1 MLKRLIVAFGM
12 LAACMIQTAYAQS
25 SVTLYGVIDNSVEYA
40 DGGKGAV
47 VRAESSGFYATR
59 WGMKGTEDLGGDLHV
74 NFQLEDGFSAQTG
87 AVSKAGEAFSR
98 MAWVG
103 MSGGFGEFRVGL
115 QNTIQYVFM
124 NPELDPIGVMSMASP
139 MNNFNSL
146 TIRESNAISYFAPT
160 IGGVTA
166 QFMVAMRDST
176 TTPDNGLGFYNAAL
190 RYVNGPFRAAAGYEQ
205 ADDAVGTA
213 TLKVLNVGTSLGVGK
228 ARFYLAYHIETLS
241 NGSIS
246 RAVAEASGSYM
257 VTPLD
262 EVVLLYGYE
271 HDRTSLGNNA
281 QQIGLNFQHHLSS
294 RTFLYLSAG
303 FIQNRNTG
311 EFTLNGTSY
320 GGIAVAPGSNTH
332 GVIIGMVH
340 KF

>member
-1 MLKRLIVAFGM
+1 MPKRLMVAFGL
-12 LAACMIQTAYAQS
+12 LAACLIQSANAQS
-25 SVTLYGVIDNSVEYA
+25 SVTLYGVIDNSVEYD
-40 DGGKGAV
+40 DGGKGSV

-59 WGMKGTEDLGGDLHV
+59 WGIKGTEDLGGDLHV

-124 NPELDPIGVMSMASP
+124 NPELDPLGVMSMASP

-146 TIRESNAISYFAPT
+146 TIRENNAISYFAPT

-176 TTPDNGLGFYNAAL
+176 TTPTNGIGFYNAAL

-213 TLKVLNVGTSLGVGK
+213 TLKLLNVGTSLGVGK

-241 NGSIS
+241 DGSIS

-257 VTPLD
+257 VTPFD
-262 EVVLLYGYE
+262 EIVLLYGYE

-281 QQIGLNFQHHLSS
+281 QQVGFNYQHFLSPRS
-294 RTFLYLSAG
+294 FLYLSAG
-303 FIQNRNTG
+303 FIENRNTG

-320 GGIAVAPGSNTH
+320 GGIAVAPGANTR
-332 GVIIGMVH
+332 GVIVGMVH

>member
-1 MLKRLIVAFGM
+1 MPKRLMVVFGV
-12 LAACMIQTAYAQS
+12 LAACLVQSAHAQS
-25 SVTLYGVIDNSVEYA
+25 SVTLYGVIDNSVEY
-40 DGGKGAV
+40 DNGGKGAV

-59 WGMKGTEDLGGDLHV
+59 WGIKGTEDLGDDLHV

-146 TIRESNAISYFAPT
+146 TIRENNAISYFTPT
-160 IGGVTA
+160 IAGLTA
-166 QFMVAMRDST
+166 QFMVAMRDSAT
-176 TTPDNGLGFYNAAL
+176 SPSNGFDFYNAAL

-213 TLKVLNVGTSLGVGK
+213 TLKLLSVGTSLGVGN

-241 NGSIS
+241 DGSIS

-257 VTPLD
+257 ITPFD
-262 EVVLLYGYE
+262 EIVLLYGYV

-281 QQIGLNFQHHLSS
+281 QQIGLNYEHSLSA

-311 EFTLNGTSY
+311 DFTLNGTGY
-320 GGIAVAPGSNTH
+320 GGISVAPGSNAR
-332 GVIIGMVH
+332 GVIVGMVH

>member
-1 MLKRLIVAFGM
+1 MPKRLLVALSLLM
-12 LAACMIQTAYAQS
+12 ACAIQSAYAQS
-25 SVTLYGVIDNSVEYA
+25 SVTLYGVLDNSVEYD

-59 WGMKGTEDLGGDLHV
+59 WGVKGTEDLGGDLQV

-146 TIRESNAISYFAPT
+146 TIRENNAISYFAPT

-166 QFMVAMRDST
+166 HFMVAMRDT
-176 TTPDNGLGFYNAAL
+176 TTPTNGIGFYNAAV
-190 RYVNGPFRAAAGYEQ
+190 RYVNGQFRAAAGYEQ

-213 TLKVLNVGTSLGVGK
+213 TLKLFNVGTSMGVGQ

-241 NGSIS
+241 NGTDS
-246 RAVAEASGSYM
+246 RAVAQASGSYM
-257 VTPLD
+257 LTPFD
-262 EVVLLYGYE
+262 ELVLLYGYE

-281 QQIGLNFQHHLSS
+281 QQIGLNYQHFLSNRS
-294 RTFLYLSAG
+294 FLYVSAG

-320 GGIAVAPGSNTH
+320 AGVAVAPGANAR
-332 GVIIGMVH
+332 GVILGMVH
-340 KF
+340 RF